1 MGTLIARMQ
10 GADDCAALR
19 RQPGITFVAVTSEE
33 EYGTSQAMRFIR
45 KIMQDR
51 SSAGAIATLAL
62 LLFLLQGLVN
72 GAANGSMAAAALAAG
87 DVICSTHS
95 PDGATGKENPASK
108 LANNCCGALC
118 RLASLSTA
126 ALPVTP
132 DDLPAD
138 IIPKVQIAVLP
149 ADAALPPSPPNRDS
163 RARAPPLSL
172 QI

>member
-1 MGTLIARMQ
+1 
-10 GADDCAALR
+10 
-19 RQPGITFVAVTSEE
+19 
-33 EYGTSQAMRFIR
+33 
-45 KIMQDR
+45 MQDR

-72 GAANGSMAAAALAAG
+72 GAANGGMAAAAVAAG
-87 DVICSTHS
+87 DIICSTHS
-95 PDGATGKENPASK
+95 PDGTTGKENPASR
-108 LANNCCGALC
+108 LANNCCGTLC

-132 DDLPAD
+132 DDLPVE
-138 IIPKVQIAVLP
+138 ITPNLHIAVLP
-149 ADAALPPSPPNRDS
+149 ADAPLPPSPPNRES